1 MERKVMILS
10 AGVGS
15 GHNSAAA
22 ALQRVVANRPD
33 VSTVT
38 TLDVLTTTPGFY
50 RAVYDD
56 GYFEMVAR
64 APWLVGWGYDQAD
77 GPFQLGS
84 RVPWWDQINTTETVA
99 KIKEFSPDLVLA
111 THFLPARIVANLQT
125 SRDLFTRLAI
135 ITTDYDVQGL
145 WLTNTFSRIF
155 LAREESRQY
164 LISSGFPE
172 DRLTASGIPVR
183 YEFGQQVDRA
193 AVLATF
199 GLREGVPILLISA
212 GAAGGA
218 YALRIV
224 QQMQDRTEPFQ
235 AVVVCGHNADL
246 KQDVDALVRH
256 DTDRFHVLGYTT
268 AMPDLMRVASL
279 FIGKPGGLSSSE
291 AMAAGL
297 PMALINPIPG
307 QEVRNSDYLL
317 EQGAAVRNNYETTIG
332 WKLGE
337 LLGDPARLARMRQA
351 AVVTGRPAAATTVAE
366 QMLADRDG
374 QLWISDKAQ
383 RSLREASH
391 LDKPERPASS
401 KQRLRTLFDAESG
414 RSAALI
420 TDGQLTELSKVM
432 WASGH
437 AMTLE
442 RSRLREI
449 STLQL
454 DPTLITMLRNVLGHR
469 SAMKVTID

>member
-1 MERKVMILS
+1 MILS
-10 AGVGS
+10 AGVGA

-22 ALQRVVANRPD
+22 ALQRALENRPE
-33 VSTVT
+33 VGAVRV
-38 TLDVLTTTPGFY
+38 LDVLTTTPELY

-56 GYFEMVAR
+56 GYFEMVAK

-84 RVPWWDQINTTETVA
+84 RVPIWDQINTTETVA
-99 KIKEFSPDLVLA
+99 QIKEFSPDLVLA

-164 LISSGFPE
+164 LISLGFPA

-183 YEFGQQVDRA
+183 PEFGMPVDRA
-193 AVLATF
+193 AVLQQF
-199 GLREGVPILLISA
+199 GLRDGVPILLISA
-212 GAAGGA
+212 GAAGGP
-218 YALRIV
+218 YALKIV
-224 QQMQDRTEPFQ
+224 EQMQARPEPFQ
-235 AVVVCGHNADL
+235 AVVVCGRNAEL
-246 KQDVDALVRH
+246 KRDVDALVGH
-256 DTDRFHVLGYTT
+256 DTDRFTVLGFTT

-279 FIGKPGGLSSSE
+279 FVGKPGGLSSSE
-291 AMAAGL
+291 CMAAGL

-317 EQGAAVRNNYETTIG
+317 EQGAAVRNNYESTIG

-337 LLGDPARLARMRQA
+337 LLADPARLERMRA
-351 AVVTGRPAAATTVAE
+351 CARATGRPEAASTIVEA
-366 QMLADRDG
+366 MLTDKDG
-374 QLWISDKAQ
+374 QLWISEKAQ
-383 RSLREASH
+383 RSLREATRT
-391 LDKPERPASS
+391 DKTRP
-401 KQRLRTLFDAESG
+401 KRRLRTLTDLETG
-414 RSAALI
+414 RPAALI
-420 TDGQLTELSKVM
+420 TQGQVKELSRVM
-432 WASGH
+432 WASDSGL
-437 AMTLE
+437 TLE

-449 STLQL
+449 STLHL
-454 DPTLITMLRNVLGHR
+454 DPSLVSMLRNVLGHR
-469 SAMKVTID
+469 PQLKVSID

>member
-22 ALQRVVANRPD
+22 ALQRNLANRPD

-38 TLDVLTTTPGFY
+38 TLDILTTTPEFY
-50 RAVYDD
+50 RTVYDD
-56 GYFEMVAR
+56 GYFEMVAK

-77 GPFQLGS
+77 APFQLGS
-84 RVPWWDQINTTETVA
+84 RVPWWDQINTTETVTR
-99 KIKEFSPDLVLA
+99 IKEFSPDIVLA
-111 THFLPARIVANLQT
+111 THFLPARIVANLQ
-125 SRDLFTRLAI
+125 SAQELFTRMAI

-145 WLTNTFSRIF
+145 WITNTFSRIF

-164 LISSGFPE
+164 LIASGFPE

-183 YEFGQQVDRA
+183 YEFGQQVDRP
-193 AVLATF
+193 AVLAQF
-199 GLREGVPILLISA
+199 GLRDGVPILLISA
-212 GAAGGA
+212 GAAGGP

-224 QQMQDRTEPFQ
+224 QQMQARTEPFQ

-246 KQDVDALVRH
+246 KRDMDTLVGD
-256 DTDRFHVLGYTT
+256 DTDRFHVLGFTT
-268 AMPDLMRVASL
+268 AMPDLMRVASI
-279 FIGKPGGLSSSE
+279 FVGKPGGLSSSE

-337 LLGDPARLARMRQA
+337 LLADPARLERMRAAAQA
-351 AVVTGRPAAATTVAE
+351 TGRPGAASTVVND
-366 QMLADRDG
+366 MLGDRDG

-391 LDKPERPASS
+391 LDKPDRPASP
-401 KQRLRTLFDAESG
+401 KQRLRTLIDTSSG
-414 RSAALI
+414 RSVALI
-420 TDGQLTELSKVM
+420 TAGQLKELSKVM
-432 WASGH
+432 WASGTG
-437 AMTLE
+437 MTLE
-442 RSRLREI
+442 RARLREI
-449 STLQL
+449 TTLQL
-454 DPTLITMLRNVLGHR
+454 DPTLVTMLRNVLAHR
-469 SAMKVTID
+469 PDLKVSIT